1 MEAKSQTYE
10 VGTIATSAMLVDL
23 NIHSW
28 TASIIDRS
36 ISDEVNVVKN
46 AKAQAAKVTKNLF
59 AGTSL
64 LADINKFD
72 ARIRLWHQH
81 NTLPWADRGSRLLP
95 SSQFFEYKQMLTH
108 FERTR
113 SDMVMRFVDEYDEL
127 VKQAENVLGDM
138 YVATDYPE
146 KEKIAGHFIFRYSFL
161 PVPTAG
167 DFRVDVGNEAL
178 DELRAQFDSAVEGR
192 IQAGVKDVHDR
203 LRDSLLHMSTKLDE
217 FTEVGADGK
226 TKKKRI
232 HDSMLLN
239 ARELCDVLRHLNLTN
254 DGKLEEARRR
264 FSAVV
269 NSVDTEDLKESEDA
283 RERVKSEVD
292 DILSKFNF

>member
-1 MEAKSQTYE
+1 MENPNI
-10 VGTIATSAMLVDL
+10 TIASSAMLVDL

-28 TASIIDRS
+28 TASIVDRG
-36 ISDEVNVVKN
+36 ISDEVNVVKG

-72 ARIRLWHQH
+72 ARIRLWHQQ

-95 SSQFFEYKQMLTH
+95 SSQFFEYKQMLSH

-113 SDMVMRFVDEYDEL
+113 SDMVTRFVEEYDEL

-138 YVATDYPE
+138 YVASDYPE
-146 KEKIAGHFIFRYSFL
+146 KEHIAGHFVFRYNFL

-178 DELRAQFDSAVEGR
+178 DELRAQFDSAVEDR
-192 IQAGVKDVHDR
+192 IRAGVEDVYER
-203 LRDSLLHMSTKLDE
+203 LRNSLVHMSTKLEE
-217 FTEVGADGK
+217 FIEVGSDGK
-226 TKKKRI
+226 VKKKRV
-232 HDSMLLN
+232 HDSMLTN
-239 ARELCDVLRHLNLTN
+239 ARELCSVLQHLNLTN
-254 DGKLEEARRR
+254 DEKLEEARRR